1 MKEKYVSI
9 STDPVAKESEEK
21 IVDYAKKVLSS
32 GADFLH
38 CDIMDGKFVERK
50 TFDEKIVE
58 KINKNCLIPLDVHLM
73 VEKPEKQIERY
84 KKAGANFLTVHFE
97 SFKNEKK
104 LINCLKLIRE
114 KEMLSGVSFK
124 PETSVLEIQKVL
136 PFCDIVLVMSVEPG
150 KSGQEFLKETFQKI
164 KELNSIK
171 KQLKLNFK
179 IEVDGGINPE
189 ISKKLFEKG
198 ADIIV
203 SGNYFKKEKNKK
215 NAIKLLKN
223 N

>member
-58 KINKNCLIPLDVHLM
+58 KINRNCLIPLDVHLM